1 MTAAAVLGSTGG
13 VGSQILATLLASPN
27 ITSVKTISRRIPKS
41 DSPKLQAIE
50 EADISKWA
58 GLIPTLTPKPSVFY
72 NAVGTTRAAAGG
84 VAEQWKIDHDS
95 VIESARAAKETGV
108 KTFVFISSGGTRG
121 FLFKYTP
128 YAKMKVGVDDTVREL
143 GFEQAI
149 ILRPGMIIGRQTSK
163 APLLERFFE
172 ALGMVSKGL
181 QDKIGMLLS
190 LLLLKHWG

>member
-1 MTAAAVLGSTGG
+1 
-13 VGSQILATLLASPN
+13 
-27 ITSVKTISRRIPKS
+27 
-41 DSPKLQAIE
+41 
-50 EADISKWA
+50 
-58 GLIPTLTPKPSVFY
+58 
-72 NAVGTTRAAAGG
+72 
-84 VAEQWKIDHDS
+84 
-95 VIESARAAKETGV
+95 
-108 KTFVFISSGGTRG
+108 
-121 FLFKYTP
+121 
-128 YAKMKVGVDDTVREL
+128 MKVGVDDTVREL